1 MNLNLKNSDSLK
13 DIDDNFKILNK
24 YLKETN
30 SEQSVLNESQ
40 KLIQKINPKRNYD
53 KLINIIG
60 VVFIIIGLIVLN
72 IDYVRIY
79 LIYFLR
85 ILVLLVRC
93 FILFLLNYNLTINL
107 I

>member
-1 MNLNLKNSDSLK
+1 MFQQSNLKMNLNLKNSDSLK

-93 FILFLLNYNLTINL
+93 FILFLLN
-107 I
+107 

>member
-93 FILFLLNYNLTINL
+93 FILFLLN
-107 I
+107 